1 MDIGAIW
8 DLVILSPMINGM
20 VWLSHNLWGS
30 FGLTVIVLTV
40 VIRLALWPLNR
51 KQLTATKKM
60 QEITVHMEALKK
72 KHGNDRQK
80 LAEEQ
85 MKLYKE
91 SGVSPTGCLVPML
104 IQFPIWIALY
114 QAIVRVLAVTPE
126 DFMNLADHLY
136 SWPVV
141 YQTLPLSNHFLWMD
155 LSLPD
160 FALALLVGVSMYV
173 QQKMSTPKA
182 INQQQAAQGQMMSF
196 MMPFMFFFFSLSFPS
211 GLAFYWFVSAI
222 VGIIMQ
228 YFITG
233 WGQLEPMAEK
243 VISYF
248 RGGRQVRSGNTYKT
262 EKRTA
267 TPSGQLIDSSAKGK
281 QMEGSIDE
289 KGRDERQDGGGSNK
303 TGAKSAKRKPRRS

>member
-8 DLVILSPMINGM
+8 DLIILSPMINGM

-60 QEITVHMEALKK
+60 QEITVHMDALKK

-91 SGVSPTGCLVPML
+91 SGVSTTGCLVPML

-126 DFMNLADHLY
+126 DFMNLSNHLY

-141 YQTLPLSNHFLWMD
+141 YETLPLSNNFLWMD
-155 LSLPD
+155 LSRSD
-160 FALALLVGVSMYV
+160 FVLALLVGLGMFV

-182 INQQQAAQGQMMSF
+182 INQQQAAQSQMLSF

-211 GLAFYWFVSAI
+211 GLAFYWFVSAV

-233 WGQLEPMAEK
+233 WGQLEPIAEK

-248 RGGRQVRSGNTYKT
+248 RGGRQVRSGSIYKT
-262 EKRTA
+262 EKKAA
-267 TPSGQLIDSSAKGK
+267 TPAGQLSDSSTKGK

-289 KGRDERQDGGGSNK
+289 KGRDERQDSGGSYK
-303 TGAKSAKRKPRRS
+303 TGSKSTKRKPKRS